1 MEEFPYHHGKAPDA
15 NRRRGLK
22 RAAPV
27 LAAAAAGLAI
37 GTLLEHGQVGQ
48 DDKPIRARVEEVQ
61 PNCRAETNWRRL
73 PESTNWQLLAELLR
87 VDRPRAQSSEMALVI
102 CDEGVQASDI
112 LNAPINVAGHEGP
125 CLPLDLMK
133 DDKNPFDLHKEI
145 FAVCARQEDAV

>member
-1 MEEFPYHHGKAPDA
+1 MEEFPYHGKEPDA
-15 NRRRGLK
+15 NRRRGFK

-37 GTLLEHGQVGQ
+37 GTLLGHGRETQRFQG
-48 DDKPIRARVEEVQ
+48 ARTETAR
-61 PNCRAETNWRRL
+61 PDCRAETNWRQL
-73 PESTNWQLLAELLR
+73 PESTNWQLLAELLN
-87 VDRPRAQSSEMALVI
+87 VDRPRAQTAEMALVM

-112 LNAPINVAGHEGP
+112 LNAPIEVAGREGP

-145 FAVCARQEDAV
+145 FAVCAGQDAAV